1 MREGT
6 REVDGKLRRMTAV
19 YLLRGDRILLLLR
32 QGGRVADGLWTGS
45 AGGHFEAE
53 DQNDAR
59 ACVLRELWEEMGLGE
74 EALEALSLRY
84 LTVRRT
90 AHEIRQTY
98 YFFAHLKEE
107 AGEEFSSE
115 EGNLQW
121 FPLDGISGLKMPLT
135 ARYVLEHYFAVGRD
149 SELMYAG
156 ITQEDGV
163 KFLPLPE
170 V

>member
-1 MREGT
+1 MDGRLRNMT
-6 REVDGKLRRMTAV
+6 SLYLVDDTGILCL
-19 YLLRGDRILLLLR
+19 YRI
-32 QGGRVADGLWTGS
+32 GSRVADQRYVGA

-149 SELMYAG
+149 SELLYAG